1 MMPRKEDR
9 VRDDLA
15 HYGFVPD
22 RRRALQERWP
32 SLERVAGELRVGQ
45 MSGPSSSGR
54 AA

>member
-1 MMPRKEDR
+1 MMPRSQDR

-22 RRRALQERWP
+22 RRRALRERWP

-45 MSGPSSSGR
+45 MSGPSSLKE